1 MFIATFVFSTCKYFN
16 SNMIG
21 KSSASFFFF
30 VLKRRQYKSRVP
42 FPPPPPFSESERFCS
57 RALLT
62 ETMEGKLPQRVR
74 TIIKIFC
81 SSYVN
86 ILFLKTNLDV
96 NFEKMIFNTFK
107 FSNNKVTALKL
118 NSKMPT
124 NCGNI
129 LSKVNIYFI
138 IY

>member
-1 MFIATFVFSTCKYFN
+1 
-16 SNMIG
+16 MIG

-42 FPPPPPFSESERFCS
+42 FPPPPPPPFSESERFCS

-62 ETMEGKLPQRVR
+62 ETMEYKLPQRVR
-74 TIIKIFC
+74 TNIKIFC

-96 NFEKMIFNTFK
+96 NFEKMVFNPFK

-124 NCGNI
+124 NCQNI
-129 LSKVNIYFI
+129 LSKVNMYFI